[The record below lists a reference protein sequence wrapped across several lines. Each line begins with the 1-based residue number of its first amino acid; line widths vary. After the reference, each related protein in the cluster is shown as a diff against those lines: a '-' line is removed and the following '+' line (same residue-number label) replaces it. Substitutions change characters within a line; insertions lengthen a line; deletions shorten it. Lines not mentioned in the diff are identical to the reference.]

1 MINFDLLCWFSEQI
15 IFKLIIINFILVENK
30 GDYFNFEIKI
40 KYDKKV
46 KVDFI
51 ILVVYVY
58 YNLKRIFL
66 YMY

>member
-1 MINFDLLCWFSEQI
+1 M
-15 IFKLIIINFILVENK
+15 LIIINFILVENK

-58 YNLKRIFL
+58 YNLKRIFFVYVL
-66 YMY
+66 VILF

>member
-1 MINFDLLCWFSEQI
+1 M
-15 IFKLIIINFILVENK
+15 LIIINFILVENK